1 MSYPPYISPPQT
13 ASQPVVT
20 YADPS
25 QSAQYYPGQ
34 PAYVDEAS
42 NAAYYQGHQQQPM
55 AQPQQPS
62 FGQGPYGQQPAISPS
77 YAQQQPYYGQ
87 PQQYPTQAQQQY
99 GGQYYQDASFQQ
111 QKQQAAAPFS
121 QPIYQQQSQPV
132 TPATTDANAV
142 HDFARC
148 EIHPNIDPAYMR
160 CTVNR
165 IPRTPALLSKS
176 RVPFGLTICPY
187 PNGVAEPVPLINNT
201 IVRCRRCRTYLNPFI
216 EQRDQGAR
224 WICNLCY
231 IVNDCT
237 TATPH
242 RLYSSKQL

>member
-1 MSYPPYISPPQT
+1 MSYPPYISPPQM
-13 ASQPVVT
+13 AGQPVG
-20 YADPS
+20 YANPS
-25 QSAQYYPGQ
+25 QSAPYYPGQ
-34 PAYVDEAS
+34 PPYVDEAS
-42 NAAYYQGHQQQPM
+42 NAAYYQGHQQPM
-55 AQPQQPS
+55 AQPQMQQPS
-62 FGQGPYGQQPAISPS
+62 SSQGSYGHQPTISSSYAQQPQ
-77 YAQQQPYYGQ
+77 QQQPYYGQ
-87 PQQYPTQAQQQY
+87 PQQYPTQTQRQQY
-99 GGQYYQDASFQQ
+99 GDQYYQDVSLQQ

-132 TPATTDANAV
+132 APATTDANAV
-142 HDFARC
+142 HDFSRC
-148 EIHPNIDPAYMR
+148 EVHPNIDPAYMR

-165 IPRTPALLSKS
+165 IPRTPALLNKS

-187 PNGVAEPVPLINNT
+187 PNGIVEPVPLINNT

-237 TATPH
+237 ATLLH
-242 RLYSSKQL
+242 NL